1 MGENS
6 VDVATNARES
16 SVYQTLISCSIGGA
30 YPHFIGMVGWD
41 EVMMMMMMMDAMGS
55 PIVVVDYYDERFVRR
70 TDGRSERSPLA
81 RKQQL
86 YS

>member
-41 EVMMMMMMMDAMGS
+41 EVMMMMMDAMGS
-55 PIVVVDYYDERFVRR
+55 PIVVVVDYYDERSVRR

-81 RKQQL
+81 RKQ
-86 YS
+86 